1 MDFPCRFICLCPT
14 AMTRRRRPD
23 RDATFRRVCVPGRP
37 PAMLIPMMILRTRET
52 TIREA
57 PTAMLI
63 PMMIFWGDVEA
74 LSGGGG
80 GDSGHTHRGGGG

>member
-1 MDFPCRFICLCPT
+1 
-14 AMTRRRRPD
+14 
-23 RDATFRRVCVPGRP
+23 
-37 PAMLIPMMILRTRET
+37 MLIPMMILRTRET

-80 GDSGHTHRGGGG
+80 GDSGYTHRGGGG